1 MYTNCLADSCRKSIS
16 TVPEFDLSVSEG
28 VEKQETNLGLWLE
41 VTCSRTLCLEN
52 MCMMNSIARSSE
64 VQWMVVGMNMP
75 CLESQST
82 ITRI

>member
-64 VQWMVVGMNMP
+64 VQ
-75 CLESQST
+75 
-82 ITRI
+82 